1 MEAREKAGKPCDMCN
16 NYEAQLQNIQDDYKR
31 EQVKAKSLE
40 RRLNHELQT
49 LENKQKYIT
58 DLENS
63 LNNSA
68 TEAQNQVSVEGG
80 EKVSNDLLKSL
91 YNSVVSPHLECTQT
105 MKYMID
111 TVTWKLFW
119 FGEMDENKIKGRG
132 GEYFP
137 VNSFLANFY
146 M

>member
-49 LENKQKYIT
+49 LENKQKYIR

-68 TEAQNQVSVEGG
+68 TEAQNQVSVGGWGEGIKWSI
-80 EKVSNDLLKSL
+80 EKSL
-91 YNSVVSPHLECTQT
+91 QLSSFAPSWMHPDNEIYDRYSN
-105 MKYMID
+105 MKI
-111 TVTWKLFW
+111 VLIWWNGWK
-119 FGEMDENKIKGRG
+119 
-132 GEYFP
+132 
-137 VNSFLANFY
+137 
-146 M
+146 

>member
-49 LENKQKYIT
+49 LENKHKYIT

-68 TEAQNQVSVEGG
+68 TEAQNQVSVGGWGEGIKWSI
-80 EKVSNDLLKSL
+80 EKSL
-91 YNSVVSPHLECTQT
+91 QLSSFTPSWMHPDNEIYDRYSN
-105 MKYMID
+105 MKI
-111 TVTWKLFW
+111 VLNWWNGWK
-119 FGEMDENKIKGRG
+119 
-132 GEYFP
+132 
-137 VNSFLANFY
+137 
-146 M
+146 

>member
-1 MEAREKAGKPCDMCN
+1 MCN
-16 NYEAQLQNIQDDYKR
+16 NYEAQLQNIQDEYKR

-68 TEAQNQVSVEGG
+68 TEAQNQVSVSQGWEG
-80 EKVSNDLLKSL
+80 VSHDLENSL
-91 YNSVVSPHLECTQT
+91 NNSVNLPHNEFTQT
-105 MKYMID
+105 MEYVID
-111 TVTWKLFW
+111 TL
-119 FGEMDENKIKGRG
+119 DEHSNMKI
-132 GEYFP
+132 
-137 VNSFLANFY
+137 VLI
-146 M
+146 

>member
-68 TEAQNQVSVEGG
+68 TEAQNQVSVGGWGEGIKWSI
-80 EKVSNDLLKSL
+80 EKSL
-91 YNSVVSPHLECTQT
+91 QLSSFVPSWMHPDNEIYDRYSN
-105 MKYMID
+105 MKI
-111 TVTWKLFW
+111 VLIWWNGWK
-119 FGEMDENKIKGRG
+119 
-132 GEYFP
+132 
-137 VNSFLANFY
+137 
-146 M
+146 